1 MHIKRIRIPC
11 KIRLHNHRIVLVGLV
26 CLIAIT
32 FILTLFR
39 PNASNAP
46 FKKTL
51 RFKYVKNVANSSF
64 AACRLPLI
72 DPHHKSVLEFLQ
84 DLGDLRCEGRSFS
97 NFENNVLRVK
107 GEGIVSAHY
116 RKIVRE
122 AGEDYHVFL
131 SEPVSI
137 SNLANKIDGKVQ
149 SPSGM

>member
-1 MHIKRIRIPC
+1 MHMKRIRIPC
-11 KIRLHNHRIVLVGLV
+11 KIRLHNPRIVLAGLV
-26 CLIAIT
+26 CLIVIT
-32 FILTLFR
+32 FIYTLLR
-39 PNASNAP
+39 RNASNVP

-51 RFKYVKNVANSSF
+51 RFKYVTNVANSSF
-64 AACRLPLI
+64 AACRLPVI
-72 DPHHKSVLEFLQ
+72 DPHHESVLEFLQ

-97 NFENNVLRVK
+97 NFENNVLRVE

-137 SNLANKIDGKVQ
+137 ENLADKSDRKAQ
-149 SPSGM
+149 PPSGM